1 MQSTNSW
8 IKDML
13 VSETS
18 TWGCLYTGT
27 KIVLRKKPK
36 KTGKEQF
43 SLHSMFA

>member
-1 MQSTNSW
+1 
-8 IKDML
+8 ML
-13 VSETS
+13 VSETA

-27 KIVLRKKPK
+27 KTVLRKKKISRERPK